1 MIYAYKG
8 IDFKGSKVH
17 EKVEAASLE
26 EAKSKLKAQQIIY
39 ESIKEERPSLFEGIH
54 FTRRYHISS
63 KELAQLSRELATYIR
78 SGITIV
84 SALKIAQSHY
94 AHNKKL
100 HLFLKTL
107 NVYLDEGKNFY
118 NALRSQSIV
127 VLPEFYVQ
135 SIKVSE
141 SSGILDEVLLE
152 LARFLKE
159 QDSINKEVR
168 SAFAYPLFML
178 VVSLLMVGFMLTFV
192 VPQITNIFANMDQEL
207 PGVTT
212 FVIAAG
218 EFFNNNYIVILIL
231 VTAVISLNSLLRRYN
246 EGYRY
251 KTDRVMMKMPIFGSI
266 VIKSELGRFAYIG
279 ALLVRSGI
287 PFVQTIKLSSN
298 ILDNRVLKKIFGEAA
313 QKVVEG
319 KRLST
324 ALNESK
330 IAVDAAFVQAIA
342 LGEETSEVEPVLNN
356 LAELYFEENRDKVG
370 LLLTLLE
377 PLLMLIV
384 GGVIGFIVAAML
396 LPIFSMS
403 IS

>member
-8 IDFKGSKVH
+8 IDVKGHKVR
-17 EKVEAASLE
+17 EKIEAASLE
-26 EAKSKLKAQQIIY
+26 EAKSKLKAQQILY
-39 ESIKEERPSLFEGIH
+39 ESIKEEQPSMFEGIH
-54 FTRRYHISS
+54 FTRKYYISS
-63 KELAQLSRELATYIR
+63 KELAQLSRELAIYIR

-84 SALKIAQSHY
+84 SALKVVQTHY

-100 HLFLKTL
+100 HLFMKTL
-107 NVYLDEGKNFY
+107 STYLDEGQNFY
-118 NALRSQSIV
+118 TALRSQSV
-127 VLPEFYVQ
+127 VVVPEFYIQ

-159 QDSINKEVR
+159 QDRIGKEVK
-168 SAFAYPLFML
+168 SAFAYPLFMFA
-178 VVSLLMVGFMLTFV
+178 VSLLMVGFMLTFV

-207 PGVTT
+207 PAVTT
-212 FVIAAG
+212 FVIASG
-218 EFFNNNYIVILIL
+218 EFFNNNYIGLLIL
-231 VTAVISLNSLLRRYN
+231 VTSIVTLNSLLRRFN
-246 EGYRY
+246 AGYRY
-251 KTDRVMMKMPIFGSI
+251 QTDKMMMRLPIFGSI

-287 PFVQTIKLSSN
+287 PFVQTINLSSN
-298 ILDNRVLKKIFGEAA
+298 ILGNSVLQKLFGEAA
-313 QKVVEG
+313 RKVVEG
-319 KRLST
+319 KRLSV
-324 ALNESK
+324 ALNESS
-330 IAVDAAFVQAIA
+330 ISIDAAFVQAIA
-342 LGEETSEVEPVLNN
+342 LGEETSELEPVLTN
-356 LAELYFEENRDKVG
+356 LSELYFEENRDQIG

-377 PLLMLIV
+377 PMLMLVV

>member
-8 IDFKGSKVH
+8 IDSVGHKVR
-17 EKVEAASLE
+17 EKIEATSLE

-39 ESIKEERPSLFEGIH
+39 ESIQEERPSIFSGIH
-54 FTRRYHISS
+54 FTRKYHISS

-84 SALKIAQSHY
+84 SALKIVQSHY

-100 HLFLKTL
+100 HLFMKTL
-107 NVYLDEGKNFY
+107 NTYLDEGKNFY
-118 NALRSQSIV
+118 SALRSQSV
-127 VLPEFYVQ
+127 VVVPEFYIQ

-159 QDSINKEVR
+159 QDRIAKEVR
-168 SAFAYPLFML
+168 SAFSYPLFML
-178 VVSLLMVGFMLTFV
+178 AVSLLMVGFMLTFV
-192 VPQITNIFANMDQEL
+192 VPQITNIFASMDQEL
-207 PGVTT
+207 PAATT

-218 EFFNNNYIVILIL
+218 EFFNNNYIVLLIL
-231 VTAVISLNSLLRRYN
+231 VTAVITLNSLLRRYN
-246 EGYRY
+246 TGYRY
-251 KTDRVMMKMPIFGSI
+251 QTDKMLMKMPLFGSI

-287 PFVQTIKLSSN
+287 PFVQTIKLSGN
-298 ILDNRVLKKIFGEAA
+298 ILENSVLKKVFSEAA

-319 KRLST
+319 KRLSV

-330 IAVDAAFVQAIA
+330 IKIDDAFVQAIA

-356 LAELYFEENRDKVG
+356 IAELYFEENRDKVG
-370 LLLTLLE
+370 LMLTLLE
-377 PLLMLIV
+377 PILMLFV
-384 GGVIGFIVAAML
+384 GGIIGFIVAAML